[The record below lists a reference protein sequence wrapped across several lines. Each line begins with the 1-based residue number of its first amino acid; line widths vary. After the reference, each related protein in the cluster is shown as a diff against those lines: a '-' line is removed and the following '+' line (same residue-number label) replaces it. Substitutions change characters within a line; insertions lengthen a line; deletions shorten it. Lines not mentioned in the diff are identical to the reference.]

1 MCIRDS
7 VRGELQGCG
16 GGVLGGGSLD
26 HLNSLLRSEYGRL
39 LNIYYNIVQSVV
51 QTFSICLI

>member
-1 MCIRDS
+1 